1 MKKPVFIFYTITTL
15 MLVLICLFQSSFLLP
30 YVEVAY
36 ILFTFAES
44 YYVLQNYDFN
54 HGIPFGATIIKLLN
68 TLIVMYHPLIGLII
82 HLLIHMY
89 IYVHIRQLDKRDTR
103 LKYDYTINNVIPG
116 PFVLKLFAAFL
127 PPFFFIIIALV
138 ADLRIVQKFKMANCM
153 RFLKYIVLVDVF
165 VLVVKFTSLSIYAF
179 LGYMIMLIIFEFI
192 EIEKKL

>member
-15 MLVLICLFQSSFLLP
+15 MLVLICLLQSNFLLP

-36 ILFTFAES
+36 VLFTFAES

-82 HLLIHMY
+82 HLLIHIY

-138 ADLRIVQKFKMANCM
+138 ADLRIIQKFKMADCM
-153 RFLKYIVLVDVF
+153 KFLKYVILVDIF
-165 VLVVKFTSLSIYAF
+165 VLIVKFTSLSIYAF